1 MSRIAERLLELRGD
15 EAQGAFAARLG
26 LKQAVYCHY
35 EKARREPSLDILIN
49 MAFRLGVTTDYLLGI
64 TDTQKRRTK
73 NKLSA
78 ASDNLRS
85 NTPTIRNSSVGVVV
99 NGANTG
105 TITVAA
111 PKRRKSQPAKRGKS
125 TPPPILDSFADAA

>member
-49 MAFRLGVTTDYLLGI
+49 MALRLGVTTDYLLGI

-73 NKLSA
+73 NKLSTA
-78 ASDNLRS
+78 VDNLA
-85 NTPTIRNSSVGVVV
+85 PTIQNSSVGVVV

-105 TITVAA
+105 TITVSAH
-111 PKRRKSQPAKRGKS
+111 KRRKAPSAKRGKS
-125 TPPPILDSFADAA
+125 TPPPSFG